1 MIISMADL
9 SVLLTRS
16 RKIVFI
22 TGNDHGHVGDSS
34 KDNVHK
40 HGDYGFGGKNKE
52 RKRILEFSEAMNMTM
67 LNSTRNSSNH
77 IWCIK
82 NTGWLFFG

>member
-52 RKRILEFSEAMNMTM
+52 KK
-67 LNSTRNSSNH
+67 NSRV
-77 IWCIK
+77 
-82 NTGWLFFG
+82 F